1 MVNAD
6 FFEITNS
13 RINEAIDKGIK
24 GLNDNIKNVAFTNQ
38 LRSSAGVF
46 SVFKAHHNTQAIS
59 ALLIGKD
66 GNLVP
71 FNIFKKE
78 ALKVSNKHLKSWL
91 RTEYNTA
98 IRRATVGANFQQY
111 IEDKDLYPN
120 LRWTPSRSETPR
132 NSHEQLYGLVLPVED
147 PFWIDNFPGNL
158 WNCKCGF
165 EQTTTSTGTAPK
177 SKFKV
182 PNGLDGNPAFTGDI
196 IAKSH
201 PYFKGVDN
209 KGSVIQEFEKYKLNY
224 PYEKTPNYISKNGG
238 EIFVHRY
245 ADPVDIVENYNVAKL
260 MIDKFK
266 LDLKIRPH
274 CNDIITGLGDT
285 KRKNP
290 EYLINGLVADLK
302 KVEGKNISNNIK
314 KAKSQG
320 NEIVVLWIKNDLSIQ
335 RIIEKLN
342 GNFNARLNGNP
353 FKEIYI
359 IKDNEI
365 VKY

>member
-6 FFEITNS
+6 LFEITNS
-13 RINEAIDKGIK
+13 RINTAIDKGVNS
-24 GLNDNIKNVAFTNQ
+24 LDDNIKNIAFTNQ

-46 SVFKAHHNTQAIS
+46 SVFKGHHNTQAIS

-71 FNIFKKE
+71 FNVFKTE

-111 IEDKDLYPN
+111 LEDIDLYPN

-132 NSHEQLYGLVLPVED
+132 NLHEQLYGLVLPVNA
-147 PFWIDNFPGNL
+147 PFWVDNFPGNL
-158 WNCKCGF
+158 WNCKCGL
-165 EQTTTSTGTAPK
+165 EQTTASAGTAPK
-177 SKFKV
+177 SKIEV
-182 PNGLDGNPAFTGDI
+182 PSGLDGNPAFTGDI

-209 KGSVIQEFEKYKLNY
+209 KGSVSQEFEKFKLSF
-224 PYEKTPNYISKNGG
+224 PFHKKPNYVSKNGG
-238 EIFVHRY
+238 KVFVHRY
-245 ADPVDIVENYNVAKL
+245 ADPVDVVENFDVAKL
-260 MIDKFK
+260 MLDKFK

-274 CNDIITGLGDT
+274 CNNIITGLGDT

-290 EYLINGLVADLK
+290 GYLINGLVADLK
-302 KVEGKNISNNIK
+302 KIEGNNISNTIG
-314 KAKSQG
+314 KAKKQG
-320 NEIVVLWIKNDLSIQ
+320 NEVVVFYIKNDLSVQ

-342 GNFNARLNGNP
+342 GNFNARTNGNP

-359 IKDNEI
+359 IKDNEV